1 MGLGFVILGCVHEV
15 VLPWKCFLSF
25 KRGKTISFSY
35 SFLSLSVCVCV
46 CGGGCRD
53 DKQVGKRARW
63 VQEREGGRISHL
75 NDMVVFQL
83 LDLFDK
89 S

>member
-1 MGLGFVILGCVHEV
+1 MKWYSLGSVSCHLKEA
-15 VLPWKCFLSF
+15 KQFL
-25 KRGKTISFSY
+25 FSY
-35 SFLSLSVCVCV
+35 SFLSLSLCV

-63 VQEREGGRISHL
+63 VQEREGGRVSHL